1 MVTQMAM
8 DTQICLVYIPVSAT
22 PLLYIVW
29 LFCFCWSRE
38 VEALVFCFGVRIT
51 SDGLRDINITPK
63 GSFYIH
69 FLDSKVNKY
78 VFHIHFIYN
87 SRNIH
92 SQINSWNYYVI
103 ISLPWL
109 LSPTFPWMLHYGNV
123 ALLWEDQVTLFWFVS
138 SNTRDLMTSLVLSES
153 GDIMSI
159 CLE

>member
-1 MVTQMAM
+1 MLSV
-8 DTQICLVYIPVSAT
+8 CPVCVLRHFGILSE
-22 PLLYIVW
+22 YIV
-29 LFCFCWSRE
+29 LVLSRDL
-38 VEALVFCFGVRIT
+38 EALSCFGVRIA
-51 SDGLRDINITPK
+51 SDRLRDINITPI
-63 GSFYIH
+63 GRFYIN
-69 FLDSKVNKY
+69 FLDSKENKY

-109 LSPTFPWMLHYGNV
+109 LSPAFPWMLHYGNV
-123 ALLWEDQVTLFWFVS
+123 ALLWEDQETLFWFVS

>member
-1 MVTQMAM
+1 MN
-8 DTQICLVYIPVSAT
+8 TQISLVYIPVSNRHCCYCQT
-22 PLLYIVW
+22 VVLVCSNPRDLLRW
-29 LFCFCWSRE
+29 
-38 VEALVFCFGVRIT
+38 T
-51 SDGLRDINITPK
+51 RDINITPK
-63 GSFYIH
+63 GSFYIY
-69 FLDSKVNKY
+69 FLDSKVKKY
-78 VFHIHFIYN
+78 VFHIYFIYN

-109 LSPTFPWMLHYGNV
+109 LSPAFPWMLHYGNV
-123 ALLWEDQVTLFWFVS
+123 ALLWEDQETLFWFVS